1 MWGGGGYPCGLLS
14 WGALAVATDDWLL
27 RPPPQPHHPP
37 LLLPFLLT
45 SRQRQRHLEN
55 TLKIIIE
62 TSNLWDYWWKS
73 RHRLTSRK
81 TKCEKKIKF
90 RQSAHTVPPWRMQF
104 CRRGTMQVF
113 TGHHVNVEHTTVK
126 KSNPNWYN
134 ISLDILLSVPWFF
147 QLSFWVKP
155 QIRSRWWSYLRLY
168 YRYEAFPV
176 WVGSFLNE
184 SSLSPDWA
192 DTPQPPFTQLATP
205 KYLPRHSKSSYIY
218 IYVDTSLGL
227 CPKKYCASISST
239 YPVGT

>member
-1 MWGGGGYPCGLLS
+1 MRRRISLWPSPS

-45 SRQRQRHLEN
+45 SRQRHLEN
-55 TLKIIIE
+55 TLKMRLAIFE
-62 TSNLWDYWWKS
+62 TTDENLDIVWPAE
-73 RHRLTSRK
+73 RQNV
-81 TKCEKKIKF
+81 KKKRIKF

-134 ISLDILLSVPWFF
+134 ISLDILISVPWFF

-239 YPVGT
+239 TP